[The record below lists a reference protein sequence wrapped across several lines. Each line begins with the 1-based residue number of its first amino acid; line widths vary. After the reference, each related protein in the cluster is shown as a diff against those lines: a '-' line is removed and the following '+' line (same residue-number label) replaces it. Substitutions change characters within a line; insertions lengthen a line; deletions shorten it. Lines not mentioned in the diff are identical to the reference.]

1 MIESLA
7 FDLRGTGVKLQL
19 INPGFVKTPL
29 TDKNDFAM
37 PFLVSA
43 EDAAQ
48 SIAKGLAG
56 DRFEIAFP
64 TMFVLI
70 LKLLRMLP
78 YRLYFA
84 LVGRGTSK

>member
-1 MIESLA
+1 MI
-7 FDLRGTGVKLQL
+7 LQV

-43 EDAAQ
+43 EDAAET
-48 SIAKGLAG
+48 IRRGLHS

-64 TMFVLI
+64 TLFARLM
-70 LKLLRMLP
+70 KLVRILP
-78 YRLYFA
+78 YWLYFRLTA
-84 LVGRGTSK
+84 KLVRR